1 MILIV
6 DDEPGVSV
14 AFGRVLHSAGVTFQA
29 AESLAAATA
38 ALNLGQWTGFILD
51 IFLPDGTGIDLL
63 EIIRLRPEHQHTPVA
78 VITADILFDAALRKR
93 IHAGRAT
100 LHCGAFDRTAIEGIC
115 VDIIAKSRSLRHTDE
130 G

>member
-29 AESLAAATA
+29 AESLAQATA
-38 ALNLGQWTGFILD
+38 ALDLGQWTGFILD
-51 IFLPDGTGIDLL
+51 IFLPDGTGVDLL
-63 EIIRLRPEHQHTPVA
+63 DTIRLRLEHQHTPVA
-78 VITADILFDAALRKR
+78 VITADILFDDALLKR
-93 IHAGRAT
+93 IRASRAT

-115 VDIIAKSRSLRHTDE
+115 VDLLARSRSLRQTAE

>member
-6 DDEPGVSV
+6 DDVPGVSV

-29 AESLAAATA
+29 VESLAEATA

-51 IFLPDGTGIDLL
+51 IFLPDGTGVDLL
-63 EIIRLRPEHQHTPVA
+63 DVIRLRPEHQHTPVA
-78 VITADILFDAALRKR
+78 VITADILFDDALLKR
-93 IHAGRAT
+93 IRAGRAT
-100 LHCGAFDRTAIEGIC
+100 LYCGAFNRTAVEGIC
-115 VDIIAKSRSLRHTDE
+115 VDVIAKSRSLRHAAE